1 MHEDAQAKD
10 VEVVHLAVAVGIEK
24 SARAVQLDLVRRDAG
39 DVGKLS
45 RTQLSAHD
53 PMVDSRGVK
62 VLFVCTGNVCR
73 SPMAEGFLRW
83 EAQRCGLDLDVRS
96 TGTHAWTGRAATIEG
111 RKVMNEHGVSIDDFR
126 TIELDRPLV
135 DWADIIFGMSRE
147 HVRETLRAYPD
158 VEPKTFTLKGFLEL
172 LGSVPASDNTE
183 AWLQS
188 LAEEKQRR
196 GPSIDA
202 DIDDPIGEREAAYR
216 RVSGEIKGLVE
227 ELAAGLEQ
235 ALQPQRA

>member
-1 MHEDAQAKD
+1 M
-10 VEVVHLAVAVGIEK
+10 
-24 SARAVQLDLVRRDAG
+24 
-39 DVGKLS
+39 
-45 RTQLSAHD
+45 
-53 PMVDSRGVK
+53 K

-83 EAQRCGLDLDVRS
+83 EAQRRGLDIDVRS

-126 TIELDRPLV
+126 TIELDRNLV
-135 DWADIIFGMSRE
+135 DWADIIYGMSRE

-158 VEPKTFTLKGFLEL
+158 AAPKTFTLKGFLEL
-172 LGSVPASDNTE
+172 LPSVPASDNTV
-183 AWLQS
+183 AWLEAAGKRKDE
-188 LAEEKQRR
+188 L

-216 RVSGEIKGLVE
+216 RVAGEIRGLVE
-227 ELAAGLEQ
+227 QLAEGLER
-235 ALQPQRA
+235 AFQPQRA